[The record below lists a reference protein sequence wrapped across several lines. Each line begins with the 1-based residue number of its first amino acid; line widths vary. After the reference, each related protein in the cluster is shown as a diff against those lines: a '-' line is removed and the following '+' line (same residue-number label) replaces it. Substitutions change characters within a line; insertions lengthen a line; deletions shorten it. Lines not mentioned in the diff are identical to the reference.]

1 MCVTKKTG
9 IFIIV
14 DLFIALVSF
23 ALSILNINSPEFVF
37 AYSVMAYLVMIFTLY
52 AKHRKWFTF
61 DIIYIVVTFIF
72 YFGQYIELVF
82 AGTVQNNSLN
92 ITSSYNIE
100 YTNKIAMYVIA
111 YVAIMHSAFMLYR
124 SKGKNKERIIN
135 LDYNKGRLI
144 AWCIYLFSLPFGCY
158 YEYTRAVYSS
168 IYGYGTTLYADLADT
183 SSLLRLSEF
192 ISGFVISM
200 FILLLIL
207 EEKRR
212 AKWFLMLSIIPYL
225 ILYISAGSRLQV
237 GLLAITMAFV
247 YKCWYRNGRKI
258 ELKGIILTAVVALV
272 VIYLFALMASVRNYL
287 GLHTSFVAALKEAS
301 ANVSIADSILHAF
314 DEFGCQIVS
323 IATVFKNCPK
333 NVGYNC
339 GKLFLYGFEIII
351 PNLFGYQRIFYT
363 DNTDMAFKAFLNHG
377 NTGLGSS
384 FISESYYC
392 FGFLGIFVVFLLG
405 LLMEHVTCKLK
416 NIRDLRPYKAFS
428 YFYLVYLLTFTVRS
442 DMFVMPSSYFQYCF
456 FPILIIWLTKKI
468 RFRVKL

>member
-9 IFIIV
+9 TFIII
-14 DLFIALVSF
+14 DLLIALVSF
-23 ALSILNINSPEFVF
+23 ALSIFNIDSPEFVF
-37 AYSVMAYLVMIFTLY
+37 AYSVMVYAVMIITLY

-61 DIIYIVVTFIF
+61 DIIYIMVTFVF
-72 YFGQYIELVF
+72 YFGQYVELVF

-92 ITSSYNIE
+92 ITRSYNIE
-100 YTNKIAMYVIA
+100 FTNKIAMYVIA

-124 SKGKNKERIIN
+124 AKENNKERLIN
-135 LDYNKGRLI
+135 LNYNKGRLI

-158 YEYTRAVYSS
+158 YEYTRAAYSS
-168 IYGYGTTLYADLADT
+168 IYGYGTTLYANLAGT

-192 ISGFVISM
+192 LSGFVISM
-200 FILLLIL
+200 FILLLLL
-207 EEKRR
+207 EEKRKT
-212 AKWFLMLSIIPYL
+212 KWVLMLSIVPYL
-225 ILYISAGSRLQV
+225 ILYVSAGSRLQI
-237 GLLAITMAFV
+237 GLLAIAMAFV
-247 YKCWYRNGRKI
+247 FMCWYRKGRKI
-258 ELKGIILTAVVALV
+258 EFKGIILTAVVALV

-287 GLHTSFVAALKEAS
+287 GIYTSFAAALKEAS
-301 ANVSIADSILHAF
+301 ANTSIADSILHLF

-323 IATVFKNCPK
+323 IATVFKNCPE

-339 GKLFLYGFEIII
+339 GKLFLYGIEIII
-351 PNLFGYQRIFYT
+351 PNLFGYQRVFYT
-363 DNTDMAFKAFLNHG
+363 ENTDTAFKAFLNNG

-416 NIRDLRPYKAFS
+416 NIRDLQPYKAFS

-456 FPILIIWLTKKI
+456 FPILIIWLMRNI
-468 RFRVKL
+468 RIRVRK